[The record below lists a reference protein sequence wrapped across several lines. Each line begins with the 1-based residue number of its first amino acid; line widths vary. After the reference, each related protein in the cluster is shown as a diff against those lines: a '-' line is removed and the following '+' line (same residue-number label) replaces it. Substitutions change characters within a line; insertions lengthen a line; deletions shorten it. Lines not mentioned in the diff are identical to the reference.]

1 MLYALSAGLAFT
13 WFVVIA
19 WEAGL
24 ALVELSVVEQRYR
37 AVLEVEAGCPVIE
50 VAERYGVSRQ
60 TLHAWMRRY
69 RQDGLGGLADR
80 SHRPVSCPHQT
91 AAEVE
96 ALVCELRRAHPRWG
110 PARLAHE
117 LQRQGVE
124 AVPSQ
129 ATLSRILTRNNLI
142 VPGGRRRPRSSY
154 QRWERD
160 EPMQLW
166 QLDIMGGVLLVDGR
180 ELKLISGIDDH
191 SRVIVIAAL
200 VMRAS
205 GRAVCTAF
213 ARSLAAYGVPEEVL
227 TDNGKQFTGRF
238 TQPRPTEVL
247 FERICRDNG
256 ITTRHTK
263 IRSPTTTGKV
273 ERWHRTVREEFLAAQ
288 APFTSLH
295 AAQQALDSWVADY
308 NTARPH
314 QSLDMATP
322 ASRFTRR
329 TAQTDQE
336 VLPLRLPADLAALPA
351 PAQPPSA
358 SLAVRPAVV
367 PAAIEFDRIVPASGN
382 MTAAGRQIWLGPTMA
397 GQTVTV
403 WVSATTL
410 HVFHRD
416 QLIKTHPVTLTS
428 QDLAKLNTHS
438 RPGRPSPATALPAGE
453 LPTDAVVEIDRLVN
467 HCGMVSIAG
476 KQISVGIPLAGKR
489 VTLRIDTQLIHV
501 IADGILTGTRPSPL
515 THQQR
520 ARLHGA
526 RMSGPAP
533 GLPAQVT
540 QVQRVVS
547 SSGSLMVA
555 GTKFH
560 IGHVHRGKVVTVT
573 LEDTQF
579 RILHQGQE
587 LATHPRTRIK
597 EVTRTRASG
606 HIDYEI

>member
-1 MLYALSAGLAFT
+1 M
-13 WFVVIA
+13 
-19 WEAGL
+19 
-24 ALVELSVVEQRYR
+24 SVVEQRYR
-37 AVLEVEAGCPVIE
+37 AVLEVQAGCPVIE
-50 VAERYGVSRQ
+50 VAERYGVTRQ

-69 RQDGLGGLADR
+69 RDGGLGGLADR
-80 SHRPVSCPHQT
+80 SHRPAVCPHQT

-96 ALVCELRRAHPRWG
+96 VLVCELRRAHPRWG

-117 LQRQGVE
+117 LQRSGVE
-124 AVPSQ
+124 PVPSQ
-129 ATLSRILTRNNLI
+129 ATLSRILTRNNLVI
-142 VPGGRRRPRSSY
+142 PTGRRRPRSSY

-166 QLDIMGGVLLVDGR
+166 QLDIMGGVMLVDGR
-180 ELKLISGIDDH
+180 ELKLISGIDDY
-191 SRVIVIAAL
+191 SRFIVIAAL
-200 VMRAS
+200 VTRAS
-205 GRAVCTAF
+205 ARAVCTAF
-213 ARSLAAYGVPEEVL
+213 ARALACHGVPEEVL

-288 APFTSLH
+288 APFTSLP
-295 AAQQALDSWVADY
+295 AAQQALDTWVADY
-308 NTARPH
+308 NTVRPH

-322 ASRFTRR
+322 ASRFAHR
-329 TAQTDQE
+329 TTSPADQE
-336 VLPLRLPADLAALPA
+336 LPLRLPADLAALPT
-351 PAQPPSA
+351 PTPTPPPSA
-358 SLAVRPAVV
+358 PLALTPAVV

-382 MTAAGRQIWLGPTMA
+382 MTAAGRQIWLGTSLA

-410 HVFHRD
+410 HVFHQD
-416 QLIKTHPVTLTS
+416 QLIKTHPITLTPE
-428 QDLAKLNTHS
+428 DLTRLNTRG
-438 RPGRPSPATALPAGE
+438 RPGRPSPATALPVGE
-453 LPTDAVVEIDRLVN
+453 LPADAVVEVDRLVN

-489 VTLRIDTQLIHV
+489 VTLRIDAQLIHV
-501 IADGILTGTRPSPL
+501 ITDGVLTGTRPNPL

-520 ARLHGA
+520 SHLHGA

-533 GLPAQVT
+533 GLPTQVT
-540 QVQRVVS
+540 HVQRVVS
-547 SSGSLMVA
+547 SSGALMIA

-560 IGHVHRGKVVTVT
+560 IGHAHRGKVVTVV

-579 RILHQGQE
+579 RVLHQGQE
-587 LATHPRTRIK
+587 LATHPRTTIK

-606 HIDYEI
+606 HINYET